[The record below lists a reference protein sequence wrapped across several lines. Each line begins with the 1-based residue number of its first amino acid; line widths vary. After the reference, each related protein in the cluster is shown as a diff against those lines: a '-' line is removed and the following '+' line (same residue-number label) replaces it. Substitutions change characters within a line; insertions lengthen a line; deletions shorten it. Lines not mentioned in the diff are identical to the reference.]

1 LVGPKTIWTIV
12 KRILR
17 MKLFFK
23 KRLKLKGKKSFNVF
37 PGVLGGYLRV

>member
-1 LVGPKTIWTIV
+1 LVGPKTTWTIV

-17 MKLFFK
+17 VKFLKK

-37 PGVLGGYLRV
+37 PGVLGGI